1 MKSKCKVKL
10 KGHKFDLEQAS
21 EYFITDIFSICK
33 IENEYYISS
42 DAFNDVRDTN
52 SIVSLATSFIEK
64 ANAILKLKL
73 HDYKPIEL
81 ENFFLFEDENGI
93 SKIGTMQVTISGRS
107 FVSNGKSQ
115 SEHEREIH
123 KKQTETLLNNSV
135 ASEIFHFY
143 SKPTSWID
151 LYKIYEIIKDNIGEK
166 KIIGFLTKSEINRF
180 TGTAQSKAQIGDEAR
195 HASNKYK
202 GHSQPMTIQEAD
214 VLIKKLIINWLDNE
228 IL

>member
-21 EYFITDIFSICK
+21 EYFNTNLFSICE
-33 IENEYYISS
+33 IGNEYYISS
-42 DAFNDVRDTN
+42 DAFNDLIDTN
-52 SIVSLATSFIEK
+52 IIISLAAPYIEK

-81 ENFFLFEDENGI
+81 DNFFLLEDENGTK
-93 SKIGTMQVTISGRS
+93 KIGTMQVTISGRS
-107 FVSNGKSQ
+107 FVTIEKNP

-123 KKQTETLLNNSV
+123 KKQTENLLNNSV

-143 SKPTSWID
+143 SKPTSWIN
-151 LYKIYEIIKDNIGEK
+151 LYKIFEIIKDNIGEK
-166 KIIGFLTKSEINRF
+166 KIIGFLTRPEINRF

-195 HASNKYK
+195 HASDKYK

-214 VLIKKLIINWLDNE
+214 ALIKRLIINWIENE
-228 IL
+228 I